1 MVAASPPCSNVP
13 PDHLQAAP
21 ALVSGASFA
30 DQLCKLLSIF
40 CSEAEPGNFWQ
51 HDTAANECCRNPTTV
66 RRLQSDGA
74 IMLNPNALAALIPF
88 RDNEQLA
95 DIYERPCAGGDD
107 APQQRDRQRKQQ
119 EKADA
124 SRDNSAA
131 QDKAPQARVRLEFGR
146 VCVR

>member
-1 MVAASPPCSNVP
+1 M
-13 PDHLQAAP
+13 
-21 ALVSGASFA
+21 
-30 DQLCKLLSIF
+30 LSIF
-40 CSEAEPGNFWQ
+40 CPEAKPGDSRQ
-51 HDTAANECCRNPTTV
+51 HDTAWNECCRKPTTI
-66 RRLQSDGA
+66 RCLQRDAA